1 LRVLLT
7 GAAGFIA
14 SHVAARLLDEG
25 DEVFGLDSFAEIVY
39 PNEPRHRRVERL
51 TGRPGFSL
59 RQLDLADADAL
70 TAMMAEVKPDVVLH
84 LGAHANLRVSIRQ
97 PLEYA
102 RANLFGT
109 AAVLEA
115 MRSAEVSKIVFA
127 STSSVYGLD
136 PNVPWRE
143 DACADRPLAPYPAS
157 KRAGELLCHSYHAM
171 AGFDA
176 YVLRFFNAYG
186 PFGRPDM
193 MPYQVTR
200 ALFERRRVTIF
211 DGGAPKRDWTY
222 IGDIAAGVVA
232 AARRVSGYEILN
244 IGRGEPVA
252 LSEFVGILEQ
262 LTEQELLRDD
272 APLPPTEAPITYA
285 DVSKARRLLGYE
297 PRVPLSDG
305 LRHFVDWYIAEHP

>member
-1 LRVLLT
+1 VRVLLT

-14 SHVAARLLDEG
+14 SQVAERLLDEG
-25 DEVFGLDSFAEIVY
+25 EEIVGVDSFAEIVY
-39 PNEPRHRRVERL
+39 PNELRHRRVERL
-51 TGRPGFSL
+51 RQRPGFTL
-59 RQLDLADADAL
+59 RQLDLADAEPLNAL
-70 TAMMAEVKPDVVLH
+70 MGEVKPDVVLH

-97 PLEYA
+97 PLDYA

-115 MRSAEVSKIVFA
+115 MRRSGVSKIVFA

-143 DACADRPLAPYPAS
+143 DAPADRPLAPYPAS

-171 AGFDA
+171 AGFDV

-186 PFGRPDM
+186 PWGRPDM
-193 MPYQVTR
+193 MPFHVTR
-200 ALFERRRVTIF
+200 ALFERQRVTIF
-211 DGGAPKRDWTY
+211 DGGSPRRDWTY
-222 IGDIAAGVVA
+222 VEDIAAGVVA

-252 LSEFVGILEQ
+252 LSEFVQ
-262 LTEQELLRDD
+262 TLLRDD
-272 APLPPTEAPITYA
+272 APLPQTEAPITYA
-285 DVSKARRLLGYE
+285 DVSKARRLLDYD
-297 PRVPLSDG
+297 PRVSLAEG
-305 LRHFVDWYIAEHP
+305 LERFVAWYREQYALAAQGR